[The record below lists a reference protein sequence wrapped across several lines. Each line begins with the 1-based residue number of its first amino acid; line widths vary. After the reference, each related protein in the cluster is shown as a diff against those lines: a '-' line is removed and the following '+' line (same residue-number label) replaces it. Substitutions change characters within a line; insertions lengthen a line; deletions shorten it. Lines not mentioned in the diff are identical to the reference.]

1 MAIPVTLVRGDT
13 FQYEGTTEQ
22 DADVTPRLQELFDA
36 AGASVELVP
45 VDSRDGRVT
54 SELISAIRDT
64 GVALMGFQW
73 GRREQGDVPPIVQ
86 LRREL
91 GVYANLRPIR
101 SLPGVPSVF
110 DDVDLIVVRETT
122 EDVYAMLEHQS
133 LPGVF
138 ESLKVTTRATC
149 ERIARFAFETARA
162 RGRKKVTTVHK
173 SNIMK
178 KSDGMFLRV
187 SQEIAADYPDIEH
200 DEVIVDA
207 LCMKLVL
214 TPQRYD
220 VLLCGNLY
228 GDIVGDLAAG
238 LTGGAVNTPSINL
251 APGATVFTIGQRGR
265 YERGSDA
272 LPMVLA
278 SLYLLEHLGQHGP
291 RKKLGD
297 AAERA
302 VLDGIKPEMIGGTA
316 DGRTYFDAVIARL
329 G

>member
-1 MAIPVTLVRGDT
+1 MAIPVTLVRGDSDSL
-13 FQYEGTTEQ
+13 GASS
-22 DADVTPRLQELFDA
+22 ADVSSRLQELFDA
-36 AGASVELVP
+36 AGADVSFVP
-45 VDSRDGRVT
+45 VEARDGRVT
-54 SELISAIRDT
+54 PDLIAAIRDT
-64 GVALMGFQW
+64 GLALMGFQW
-73 GRREQGDVPPIVQ
+73 GRREQGEVPPIVQ
-86 LRREL
+86 LRKEL
-91 GVYANLRPIR
+91 GSYANIRPIR

-110 DDVDLIVVRETT
+110 DDVDLLVVRETT

-149 ERIARFAFETARA
+149 ERISRFAFETARA
-162 RGRKKVTTVHK
+162 RGRRKVTTVHK

-178 KSDGMFLRV
+178 KSDGMLLRV
-187 SQEIAADYPDIEH
+187 SQEIAAEYPDIDH

-214 TPQRYD
+214 TPQRFD

-228 GDIVGDLAAG
+228 GDIVGDLASG

-251 APGATVFTIGQRGR
+251 APGATLFTIGQRGR
-265 YERGSDA
+265 YESGSEA

-278 SLYLLEHLGQHGP
+278 SLYLLEHLGQLGP
-291 RKKLGD
+291 RKRLGD

-302 VLDGIKPEMIGGTA
+302 VLDGIRPDMIGGDA
-316 DGRTYFDAVIARL
+316 DGPAWLTAVLDRL